1 MHNWLHFYQHLPFH
15 LNPTAFS
22 LGFLR
27 VDWYSLAYIIGFFV
41 VYFLLKYRIKKGENN
56 FNFKVTNLLDLLFY
70 LFVGLLLGGRLG
82 YVFFYN
88 FSYYLKNPMAI
99 ISPFD
104 PVTHNFVGIYGMSY
118 HGGLIGVLLLAWFF
132 TRKNKINFY
141 KLANFVA
148 PAVPAGYFFGRLGN
162 FFNGELYGR
171 ITTEPWGMYFPT
183 DPSGALRHPSQI
195 YEAILEGMLVF
206 VILWTVR
213 NKEKFQD
220 KTLGIYLVSY
230 AFFRIIIEFFREPDP
245 QIGYILGFLTL
256 GQILCFIM
264 ALLGVGL
271 IVYSK
276 KAEKM
281 LK

>member
-1 MHNWLHFYQHLPFH
+1 MSNWLYFYQHLPFN
-15 LNPTAFS
+15 LNPTVFS

-27 VDWYSLAYIIGFFV
+27 VDWYSLAYIIGFLM
-41 VYFLLKYRIKKGENN
+41 VYFLLKYRIKKGENDFN
-56 FNFKVTNLLDLLFY
+56 FNVTNLLDLLFY
-70 LFVGLLLGGRLG
+70 SFVGLLLGGRLG
-82 YVFFYN
+82 YVLFYN
-88 FSYYLKNPMAI
+88 FSYYLKNPMTI

-132 TRKNKINFY
+132 SRKSKINFY
-141 KLANFVA
+141 KLSNFVV

-171 ITTEPWGMYFPT
+171 VTTKFWGMYFPA
-183 DPSGALRHPSQI
+183 DPLGTLRHPSQL
-195 YEAILEGMLVF
+195 YEAILEGLVIF
-206 VILWTVR
+206 IILWNIR
-213 NKEKFQD
+213 NKEKFRE
-220 KTLGIYLVSY
+220 KTLGIYLFTY

-245 QIGYILGFLTL
+245 QVGYILGFLTL
-256 GQILCFIM
+256 GQILCIIM
-264 ALLGVGL
+264 ALLGIGL

-276 KAEKM
+276 KTEKM